1 MAINGRN
8 YGTTGPNENDFQKQ
22 DVVSSSSKTVNLGKV
37 FGIMFIWLLLTAG
50 IALGLGYLFAR
61 WLGSSDPA
69 LFNRT
74 AFNTLWGVLIG
85 SAITL
90 IVLTFVIQF
99 VALRKGRGK
108 AMPILSFIY
117 VVVMGTLCSSITL
130 FIPWNILGMALGIT
144 TGIFGVLSLIGLLS
158 KGRMTGVAAIGIMLI
173 LGGAMCA
180 LFTFLFTIWMP
191 IANPMWYWIIDF
203 AIFAGM
209 LLMIIVDLNQIGKIC
224 EEGALSPN
232 LTLYCALTLYTDFIY
247 IFLKIAY
254 YLAIFYGENK

>member
-8 YGTTGPNENDFQKQ
+8 YGTSGPSQNDFQKQ
-22 DVVSSSSKTVNLGKV
+22 DVINSSSKAVNLGKV
-37 FGIMFIWLLLTAG
+37 FGIMFIWLLMTAG

-69 LFNRT
+69 LYNRT
-74 AFNTLWGVLIG
+74 ALGTIWGVLIG
-85 SAITL
+85 SGITL
-90 IVLTFVIQF
+90 LILTFVIQF
-99 VALRKGRGK
+99 VALRKAKGK
-108 AMPILSFIY
+108 AMPILSTLY
-117 VVVMGTLCSSITL
+117 VIVMGTLCSSITIFL
-130 FIPWNILGMALGIT
+130 PWNILGMALGIT

-158 KGRMTGVAAIGIMLI
+158 KGRMTGVAAVGIMLI

-180 LFTFLFTIWMP
+180 LFTFLFTLWMP

-209 LLMIIVDLNQIGKIC
+209 LLMIIVDLNHIGKIC
-224 EEGALSPN
+224 EDGALSPN
-232 LTLYCALTLYTDFIY
+232 ITLYCALTLYTDFVY

-254 YLAIFYGENK
+254 YLAIIYGKNK